1 MKFGIF
7 FCETTGQNSFFF
19 FLTSFYPQESVRFP
33 NHFLTP
39 VLNWWSPTSHYDSI
53 ATSWTFRVR
62 VVISLQAPYTWQHD
76 EKSNSRTSL
85 LLHHSSI
92 PYSHSLTFFE
102 PTFFLWYAETII
114 PRRSIIFLKHFTI
127 SFHSYFFLDK
137 PRVVFY
143 ILNNTVWWAFA
154 NVRVLRDSQIQFVS
168 MVTFWINIDRYVI
181 LFFLLFYAFIILNTK
196 NFSPTGTSL
205 YFELLVSFLTRIFL
219 LKTRFKR

>member
-181 LFFLLFYAFIILNTK
+181 LFFLLFYVH
-196 NFSPTGTSL
+196 
-205 YFELLVSFLTRIFL
+205 YFEYKELFSNWYFPLFRTFGLIFN
-219 LKTRFKR
+219 

>member
-1 MKFGIF
+1 MNEIRY
-7 FCETTGQNSFFF
+7 F
-19 FLTSFYPQESVRFP
+19 FLRNNWTKQFFSTSFYPQESVRFP

-39 VLNWWSPTSHYDSI
+39 ALNWWSPTSHYDSI

-62 VVISLQAPYTWQHD
+62 LVSLQAPYTWQHH

-127 SFHSYFFLDK
+127 SFHSYFFWTNPGSCFTSWTTPCGERSRMCAFSGI
-137 PRVVFY
+137 PR
-143 ILNNTVWWAFA
+143 
-154 NVRVLRDSQIQFVS
+154 
-168 MVTFWINIDRYVI
+168 
-181 LFFLLFYAFIILNTK
+181 
-196 NFSPTGTSL
+196 FS
-205 YFELLVSFLTRIFL
+205 SFLW
-219 LKTRFKR
+219 